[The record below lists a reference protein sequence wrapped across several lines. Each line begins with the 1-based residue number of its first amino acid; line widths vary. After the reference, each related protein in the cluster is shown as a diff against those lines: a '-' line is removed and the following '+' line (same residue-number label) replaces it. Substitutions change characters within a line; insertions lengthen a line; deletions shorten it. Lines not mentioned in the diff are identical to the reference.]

1 MKHSV
6 PRRWESL
13 TFSAFIGRS
22 GSREVAED
30 KGRVIRGMPQ
40 AHTMRC

>member
-13 TFSAFIGRS
+13 TFSAFFFVYQVLVES
-22 GSREVAED
+22 Q
-30 KGRVIRGMPQ
+30 K
-40 AHTMRC
+40 T